1 MNKRLTQTRLVLAII
16 SNVAWEVAIWA
27 IWRWLLPELGINLHV
42 YVLIGVLVAWA
53 VFGTWLFIFTTRA
66 LKKQVTVGLPSMIG
80 AAGKAAVRLAPEGMV
95 KIRGELWSA
104 RSDKGNIDAGEGVVV
119 IGEDGLKLLVRKA
132 GGDSPKH

>member
-16 SNVAWEVAIWA
+16 STAAEEVAIWA

-53 VFGTWLFIFTTRA
+53 VFGTWLFIFTTRT

-80 AAGKAAVRLAPEGMV
+80 AAGKAAVKLAPEGMV
-95 KIRGELWSA
+95 KIKGELWSA
-104 RSDKGNIDAGEGVVV
+104 RSDEGNIDAGEGVVV

>member
-1 MNKRLTQTRLVLAII
+1 MNKRLTQTRLILAVI
-16 SNVAWEVAIWA
+16 SNLAWEVAIWA
-27 IWRWLLPELGINLHV
+27 IWYWLLPEFGINLHV

-80 AAGKAAVRLAPEGMV
+80 AAGKAAIRLAPEGMV
-95 KIRGELWSA
+95 KIRGELWHA
-104 RSDKGNIDAGEGVVV
+104 RSDEGNIDAGEGVVV